1 MKMTSKSR
9 VDWEKERFVSLLSC
23 FLSNFQIETF
33 GKLWCKPDLPA
44 FYFWQFAFLAQLLL
58 VLFFMQ
64 FPASYHSK
72 CSFNSQKSLM
82 CLHRQHSL
90 TFPSCCESTIM
101 SVCFSLRTSNSTS
114 SLSSFPLISKS
125 RDAKAYF
132 FFNGIF
138 TTKNVPEEPFHCF
151 CLMLKILFLDKL
163 NISFELCTQRM
174 WCVPLLPEQ
183 C

>member
-9 VDWEKERFVSLLSC
+9 VDWEKERFVSSLSC

-101 SVCFSLRTSNSTS
+101 SVCFSLRTRNSTS
-114 SLSSFPLISKS
+114 SLIFPSHLQIQGCKSLFFFLMESLPQKMSQKNHFTVFALCSKS
-125 RDAKAYF
+125 F
-132 FFNGIF
+132 FL
-138 TTKNVPEEPFHCF
+138 T
-151 CLMLKILFLDKL
+151 
-163 NISFELCTQRM
+163 S
-174 WCVPLLPEQ
+174 
-183 C
+183 

>member
-33 GKLWCKPDLPA
+33 GKLWCKPDLAA
-44 FYFWQFAFLAQLLL
+44 FDFWQFAFLAQLLL

-114 SLSSFPLISKS
+114 SLSSFPHLQIQGCKNLFFFLMESLPPKMSQKNHFTVFALCSKS
-125 RDAKAYF
+125 F
-132 FFNGIF
+132 FL
-138 TTKNVPEEPFHCF
+138 T
-151 CLMLKILFLDKL
+151 
-163 NISFELCTQRM
+163 S
-174 WCVPLLPEQ
+174 
-183 C
+183 